1 MKEAVLNMRGKT
13 EELLCMPQYIYIVCL
28 AAFIFHIFA
37 LDLIGIMTF
46 AILGGLFLVL
56 FDDVRPGFT
65 LIFTTIFIVSTQ
77 NSPGYGKGE
86 EYYAKPEIIY
96 PLLVTLGFVVLC
108 MAARTIIRRKNLL
121 DGKSYIPFALLSAVM
136 LLSGIGHPEANFY
149 KESLLYAAFGLFSY
163 LVLYVLF
170 TGCIDR
176 SEGLFDYVANLMTA
190 LCLLISLE
198 VLFVY
203 VLNMFPPFEWLPA
216 NWKKYM
222 TGGEFNANWK
232 NIIIT
237 GWGVSNVA
245 GELIVMTA
253 PFVFYK
259 MLHGNKKYTV
269 LYALVIFFSATMIFF
284 TLSRNAMLFGGVLYI
299 ALFIYTFIK
308 TDKKKTYALCLGGYF
323 GFLLAVVIA
332 ILGQT
337 DIHKVFDYI
346 GEMLAFGEIN
356 GDGVHLKWHGR
367 DKLIRIA
374 FDYFREDIW
383 LGGGFAKS
391 LHVGAYAVR
400 ATFFQALFHN
410 FVFQAIGSGGILGI
424 IAMLVFVGYAVKTFS
439 GKYKNN
445 VFMLAFAI
453 SFGLMA
459 LFDTI
464 YYIPY
469 TVMFLVLMIV
479 VTEKTKYNAE
489 VKLLKNE

>member
-77 NSPGYGKGE
+77 NSPGYGTGD
-86 EYYAKPEIIY
+86 EYYAKPEIVY
-96 PLLVTLGFVVLC
+96 PLFVALGFAVLC
-108 MAARTIIRRKNLL
+108 MAIRTVIKRKNVL
-121 DGKSYIPFALLSAVM
+121 DGKTYIPFALLSVVM
-136 LLSGIGHPEANFY
+136 LLSGLGHPEQNFY
-149 KESLLYAAFGLFSY
+149 KESLIYAVIGVFSY

-176 SEGLFDYVANLMTA
+176 SEGLFDYVATLMTA

-203 VLNMFPPFEWLPA
+203 ILNMFPPFEGLPA

-222 TGGEFNANWK
+222 TKGEFHEDWK
-232 NIIIT
+232 GHIIT

-269 LYALVIFFSATMIFF
+269 LYALVVFFSATMIFF
-284 TLSRNAMLFGGVLYI
+284 TLSRNAMLFGGVLYLI
-299 ALFIYTFIK
+299 LTVYTFIK
-308 TDKKKTYALCLGGYF
+308 TDKKKTYACCFGGYLS
-323 GFLLAVVIA
+323 FLLVLSIVL
-332 ILGQT
+332 LGQT
-337 DIHKVFDYI
+337 DIDKVLDYI
-346 GEMLAFGEIN
+346 GEILAFGAVG
-356 GDGVHLKWHGR
+356 GDGLKWHGR
-367 DKLIRIA
+367 DKLIRLA
-374 FDYFREDIW
+374 VDFFREDIW

-391 LHVGAYAVR
+391 LHIGPYAGKP
-400 ATFFQALFHN
+400 TFFQALFHN